1 MTMNILD
8 ELNSIYA
15 MLNADEYPQTHAQIE
30 SFMEHSEE
38 FVPYTIATNLRE
50 ADKPED
56 LPDYII
62 DFIIELYESGIA
74 EGDDQSMN
82 DLGAMY
88 YGGDRGCEQSFE
100 KAVYYYKMA
109 ADKGNY
115 QAMEN
120 LGYCYY
126 YGRVGEPD
134 YEKAYQYFSICALI
148 GGGVALYKIGDM
160 YLNGYYVRKSETNA
174 FRLYMHCLDTMTEET
189 ETFVAGP
196 VFLRLG
202 KMLLNG
208 TGTETDYKSALV
220 CYQKAESFLYDMVKN
235 GDYMYKNSL
244 KAAIAGQ
251 AKARE
256 KLSADLPEQEWTFD

>member
-1 MTMNILD
+1 MTVNLFEEI
-8 ELNSIYA
+8 NSIYS
-15 MLNADEYPQTHAQIE
+15 MLNADEYPEVHAQLE

-38 FVPYTIATNLRE
+38 LDPFTIATNLRL
-50 ADKPED
+50 ADKQLD
-56 LPDYII
+56 LPDYVIE
-62 DFIIELYESGIA
+62 FIIEMYEIGIDD
-74 EGDDQSMN
+74 GDAQSMN
-82 DLGAMY
+82 DLGAMF

-100 KAVYYYKMA
+100 KAVHYYEMA

-134 YEKAYQYFSICALI
+134 YERAYQYFSLCALI

-160 YLNGYYVRKSETNA
+160 YLNGYYVSKSETNA
-174 FRLYMHCLDTMTEET
+174 FRLYLRCLETMTEES
-189 ETFVAGP
+189 EPFVAGP
-196 VFLRLG
+196 VYLRIG
-202 KMLLNG
+202 KMFLNG
-208 TGTETDYKSALV
+208 TGTEMDYKNALV

-244 KAAIAGQ
+244 KAAINGQ

-256 KLSADLPEQEWTFD
+256 KLAEALPGKERTFE